1 VKFLVLMA
9 EEDHFDRWEAASEQE
24 HQAFF
29 DGLSAFTAKVRERG
43 QVLAGEALDRPERSR
58 TLREGT
64 VTDGPYAETTEQVGG
79 LYIVE
84 LPSHEEALEAARL
97 LHVPSVE
104 VRPILDV

>member
-1 VKFLVLMA
+1 M
-9 EEDHFDRWEAASEQE
+9 
-24 HQAFF
+24 
-29 DGLSAFTAKVRERG
+29 SAGE
-43 QVLAGEALDRPERSR
+43 VLAGEALDRPERSR
-58 TLREGT
+58 TLRDGT

-84 LPSHEEALEAARL
+84 LPSQEVALEAARL